1 MPGPLAASSS
11 LFAGAEKVRSWIAGL
26 SSANL
31 GGEQSA
37 GDIHSRGAGNR
48 VCRESRRELAE
59 RKEAE
64 EACEL
69 CGVLS
74 VKIRAISPVTGTCWH
89 RVVAPR
95 IVE

>member
-1 MPGPLAASSS
+1 MPGPLAESSS

-31 GGEQSA
+31 GGKQSA

-69 CGVLS
+69 CGGVVS
-74 VKIRAISPVTGTCWH
+74 ENQGYISSDWH
-89 RVVAPR
+89 MLA
-95 IVE
+95 